1 MKRVSITEL
10 CWSVGGLMKPA
21 PFEYLAPGSL
31 AEAVAMLA
39 EHGDDAKILAGGQ
52 SLVPVLNS
60 RLGRYNY
67 MIDINGLSELSFI
80 RTDDRWLQ
88 IGALTRQR
96 AIEASALVARH
107 APLLSEATKYIAHL
121 PIRTRGTIGGSISH
135 ADPAAEDPA
144 AMLALDAEFDLIS
157 AAGRRS
163 FKARDFFLG
172 PLQTAL
178 TPQELLASVRIPL
191 HTSDKTFAFEEVSR
205 RRGDF
210 AIIGIAAELSWAAD
224 HIADARIAVCGLES
238 GAIRLGAAERE
249 LNKVQPSERAVANAA
264 RAAADSVEPQEDLH
278 ASSDYRRH
286 LVEILTQRVLARA
299 TRRSIA

>member
-1 MKRVSITEL
+1 
-10 CWSVGGLMKPA
+10 MKPA
-21 PFEYLAPGSL
+21 PFEYFAPTNL
-31 AEAVAMLA
+31 AEAVAILS
-39 EHGDDAKILAGGQ
+39 EHADDAKILAGGQ

-60 RLGRYNY
+60 RLGRYNSL
-67 MIDINGLSELSFI
+67 IDINGLSELTYI
-80 RTDDRWLQ
+80 RADDRWLQ

-96 AIEASALVARH
+96 AIEASELVARH

-144 AMLALDAEFDLIS
+144 AMLALDAEFDLVS
-157 AAGRRS
+157 TVGRRT

-178 TPQELLASVRIPL
+178 APHELLTGIRVPL
-191 HTSDKTFAFEEVSR
+191 HSSEKSFAFEEVSR

-210 AIIGIAAELSWAAD
+210 AIIGIAAELSWEAD
-224 HIADARIAVCGLES
+224 RVADARIAVCGLES
-238 GAIRLGAAERE
+238 GAIRLDAAEQEINRAR
-249 LNKVQPSERAVANAA
+249 PSEKTIATAA
-264 RAAADSVEPQEDLH
+264 RAAAKSVEPQEDLH

-286 LVEILTQRVLARA
+286 LVEILTQKVLERA
-299 TRRSIA
+299 TRRLRA

>member
-1 MKRVSITEL
+1 
-10 CWSVGGLMKPA
+10 MKPA
-21 PFEYLAPGSL
+21 PFEYFAPSSL
-31 AEAVAMLA
+31 AEAVAILS
-39 EHGDDAKILAGGQ
+39 EHADDAKILAGGQ

-67 MIDINGLSELSFI
+67 IIDINGLSELAYI

-96 AIEASALVARH
+96 AIEASELVARH

-144 AMLALDAEFDLIS
+144 TMLALDAEFDLVS
-157 AAGRRS
+157 ARGPRT

-178 TPQELLASVRIPL
+178 APEELLTGIRVPL
-191 HTSDKTFAFEEVSR
+191 HSSEKSFAFEEVSR

-210 AIIGIAAELSWAAD
+210 AIVGIAAELSWEAD
-224 HIADARIAVCGLES
+224 RVADARIAVCGLES
-238 GAIRLGAAERE
+238 GAIRLDAAERE
-249 LNKVQPSERAVANAA
+249 LSRIRPSEKAIATAA
-264 RAAADSVEPQEDLH
+264 RAAANSVEPQDDLH

-286 LVEILTQRVLARA
+286 LVEILTQRVLERA
-299 TRRSIA
+299 TRKLRA

>member
-1 MKRVSITEL
+1 
-10 CWSVGGLMKPA
+10 MKPA
-21 PFEYLAPGSL
+21 PFEYLVPGSL

-39 EHGDDAKILAGGQ
+39 EYGDDAKILAGGQ

-67 MIDINGLSELSFI
+67 IIDINGLSELAFI
-80 RTDDRWLQ
+80 RVDDRWLQ

-96 AIEASALVARH
+96 AIEASETVARH

-144 AMLALDAEFDLIS
+144 AMLVLDAEFDLIS
-157 AAGRRS
+157 AKGRRTL
-163 FKARDFFLG
+163 KARDFFLG

-178 TPQELLASVRIPL
+178 ASQELLSSVRVPMQV
-191 HTSDKTFAFEEVSR
+191 SDKTFAFEEVSR
-205 RRGDF
+205 RHGDF
-210 AIIGIAAELSWAAD
+210 AIVGIAAELSWD
-224 HIADARIAVCGLES
+224 TDRIADARIAVRGLES

-249 LNKVQPSERAVANAA
+249 LNGVRPSAKVV
-264 RAAADSVEPQEDLH
+264 AAAAHVAAGSVEPQDDLH
-278 ASSDYRRH
+278 ASADYRRH
-286 LVEILTQRVLARA
+286 LVEV
-299 TRRSIA
+299 

>member
-1 MKRVSITEL
+1 
-10 CWSVGGLMKPA
+10 MKPA
-21 PFEYLAPGSL
+21 PFEYFAPGSV

-39 EHGDDAKILAGGQ
+39 QHGNDAKVLAGGQ

-60 RLGRYNY
+60 RLGRYDY
-67 MIDINGLSELSFI
+67 IIDVNGLSELAYI
-80 RTDDRWLQ
+80 RSDDRWLQ

-96 AIEASALVARH
+96 AIETSELVARH
-107 APLLSEATKYIAHL
+107 APLLGEATKYIAHF

-144 AMLALDAEFDLIS
+144 AMLALDAEFDLVG
-157 AAGRRS
+157 AKGRRTCR
-163 FKARDFFLG
+163 ARDFFLG

-178 TPQELLASVRIPL
+178 GPDELLTEIRVPL
-191 HTSDKTFAFEEVSR
+191 HTAEKTFAFDEVSR

-210 AIIGIAAELSWAAD
+210 AIIGIAAELSWEAD
-224 HIADARIAVCGLES
+224 CIASARIAVCGLES

-249 LNKVQPSERAVANAA
+249 LHKVALSDKTIMNAS
-264 RAAADSVEPQEDLH
+264 RAAADSVQPQDDLH

-286 LVEILTQRVLARA
+286 LVEILTKRVLARA
-299 TRRSIA
+299 TRKSDG

>member
-1 MKRVSITEL
+1 
-10 CWSVGGLMKPA
+10 MKPA
-21 PFEYLAPGSL
+21 PFEYLVPGSL

-39 EHGDDAKILAGGQ
+39 EYGDDAKILAGGQ

-67 MIDINGLSELSFI
+67 IIDINGLSELAFI
-80 RTDDRWLQ
+80 RTEGDCLH

-96 AIEASALVARH
+96 AIEASDIVARH
-107 APLLSEATKYIAHL
+107 APLLTETTKYIAHL

-144 AMLALDAEFDLIS
+144 AMLALDAEFDLVS
-157 AAGRRS
+157 AKGRRTI
-163 FKARDFFLG
+163 KARDFFLG

-178 TPQELLASVRIPL
+178 APQELLSSIRVPL
-191 HTSDKTFAFEEVSR
+191 HTSEKTFAFEEVSR

-210 AIIGIAAELSWAAD
+210 AIVGIAAELSWETD
-224 HIADARIAVCGLES
+224 RIADARIAVCGLES
-238 GAIRLGAAERE
+238 GAIRIRAAERE
-249 LNKVQPSERAVANAA
+249 LNEIRPSEKAIAVAA
-264 RAAADSVEPQEDLH
+264 RVAADSVEPQEDLH

-286 LVEILTQRVLARA
+286 LVEVLTQRVLARA
-299 TRRSIA
+299 TRRLEA

>member
-1 MKRVSITEL
+1 
-10 CWSVGGLMKPA
+10 MKPA
-21 PFEYLAPGSL
+21 PFEYFAPSSL
-31 AEAVAMLA
+31 AEAVAILS
-39 EHGDDAKILAGGQ
+39 EHADDAKILAGGQ

-67 MIDINGLSELSFI
+67 IIDINGLSELAYI

-96 AIEASALVARH
+96 AIEASELVARH

-144 AMLALDAEFDLIS
+144 TMLALDAEFDLIS
-157 AAGRRS
+157 ARGPRT

-178 TPQELLASVRIPL
+178 APEELLTGIRVPL
-191 HTSDKTFAFEEVSR
+191 HSSEKSFAFEEVSR

-210 AIIGIAAELSWAAD
+210 AIVGIAAELSWEAD
-224 HIADARIAVCGLES
+224 RVADARIAVCGLES
-238 GAIRLGAAERE
+238 GAIRLDAAERE
-249 LNKVQPSERAVANAA
+249 LSRIRPSEKAIATAA
-264 RAAADSVEPQEDLH
+264 RAAANSVEPQDDLH

-286 LVEILTQRVLARA
+286 LVEILTQRVLERA
-299 TRRSIA
+299 TRRLRG

>member
-1 MKRVSITEL
+1 
-10 CWSVGGLMKPA
+10 MKPA
-21 PFEYLAPGSL
+21 PFEYFAPSSL
-31 AEAVAMLA
+31 AEAVAILS
-39 EHGDDAKILAGGQ
+39 EHADDAKILAGGQ

-67 MIDINGLSELSFI
+67 IIDINGLSELAYI

-96 AIEASALVARH
+96 AIEASELVARH

-144 AMLALDAEFDLIS
+144 TMLALDAEFDLIS
-157 AAGRRS
+157 ARGPRT

-178 TPQELLASVRIPL
+178 APEELLTGIRVPL
-191 HTSDKTFAFEEVSR
+191 HSSEKSFAFEEVSR

-210 AIIGIAAELSWAAD
+210 AIVGIAAELSWEAD
-224 HIADARIAVCGLES
+224 RVADARIAVCGLES
-238 GAIRLGAAERE
+238 GAIRLDAAERE
-249 LNKVQPSERAVANAA
+249 LSRIRPSEKAIATAA
-264 RAAADSVEPQEDLH
+264 RAAANSVEPQDDLH

-286 LVEILTQRVLARA
+286 LVEILTQRVLERA
-299 TRRSIA
+299 TRKLRA